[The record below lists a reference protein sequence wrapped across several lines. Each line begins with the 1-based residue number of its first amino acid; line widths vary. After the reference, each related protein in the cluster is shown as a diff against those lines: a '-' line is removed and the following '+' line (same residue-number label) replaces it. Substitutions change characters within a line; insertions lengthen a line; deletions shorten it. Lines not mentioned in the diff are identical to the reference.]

1 MSRSSLRYVSAY
13 VSPEQIR
20 FVRHLHVLAVAVL
33 LRVHHHGGD
42 AHFARGAHHAQGD
55 LTAAG
60 DEQFADVLRHAS

>member
-42 AHFARGAHHAQGD
+42 AHFARGAHHAQGN
-55 LTAAG
+55 LTAIG